1 MKVHIDR
8 LTLEPGT
15 HAYRK
20 TLKCERVFDL
30 VLPDDE
36 CKEVRPDWGEYEP
49 VVSFPAIERA
59 LIRRGF
65 LREGLTINEEWSFG
79 IENS

>member
-15 HAYRK
+15 HTSRK
-20 TLKCERVFDL
+20 VLKRERVFDL
-30 VLPDDE
+30 DLPDDE
-36 CKEVRPDWGEYEP
+36 CKEIRPDWGRYTP
-49 VVSFPAIERA
+49 VVTFPAIERA
-59 LIRRGF
+59 LVSRGF
-65 LREGLTINEEWSFG
+65 LQGGLTINEEWSIG